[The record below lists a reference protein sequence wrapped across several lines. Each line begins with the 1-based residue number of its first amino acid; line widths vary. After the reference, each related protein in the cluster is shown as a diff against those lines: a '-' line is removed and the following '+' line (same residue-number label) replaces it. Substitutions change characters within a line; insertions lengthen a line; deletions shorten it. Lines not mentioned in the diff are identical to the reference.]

1 MRKNVAGQTVGA
13 GLVTASTLAAF
24 GGTVTCYVTGDG
36 GTQALGTVGS
46 GVCTNEGNGAYT
58 YAPSAAEC
66 NYDHILFTFIGTL
79 AMPVTVNVWTDDLFL
94 MGIADFGTLQS
105 VGSGTA
111 VIRAAAANGDNT
123 LRGNIIGIL
132 GSTQGYPQYSVING
146 NTGSTDTITFDA
158 MAVTPSGTLSYAI
171 FGSPQGSATLLP
183 AVNAT
188 QFAGQTITA
197 AAGVTLPASVASP
210 TNITAGTITTATN
223 VTTVNGLA
231 ANVITAAATATDFTT
246 EIQAGLATAANLATV
261 AGYIDTEVASILAAV
276 DTEVAAILALLDDA
290 RGEPAQGTPPVNPD
304 LATKIDYLYKSFRNR
319 VTQTATTYSI
329 YGDDATTVHH
339 KATVADDGVTF
350 SRTEIV
356 TGP

>member
-1 MRKNVAGQTVGA
+1 MKKNVAGQTVGA

-24 GGTVTCYVTGDG
+24 SGTVTCYVTGDG
-36 GTQALGTVGS
+36 GTQSLGTVGS

-94 MGIADFGTLQS
+94 MGVADFGTLQS

-171 FGSPQGSATLLP
+171 FGSPQGSTTLLP
-183 AVNAT
+183 
-188 QFAGQTITA
+188 
-197 AAGVTLPASVASP
+197 SV
-210 TNITAGTITTATN
+210 NITQLSGDAQSLTDLKDFADAGYDPATN
-223 VTTVNGLA
+223 KVQGLVLADAVTVANGLA

-246 EIQAGLATAANLATV
+246 EIQTGLATAANLATV

-276 DTEVAAILALLDDA
+276 DTEVAAIKAKTDQLTFTVANQVDA
-290 RGEPAQGTPPVNPD
+290 NAESIN
-304 LATKIDYLYKSFRNR
+304 
-319 VTQTATTYSI
+319 ATTILGNGSS
-329 YGDDATTVHH
+329 GN
-339 KATVADDGVTF
+339 KWRG
-350 SRTEIV
+350 
-356 TGP
+356 